1 MLRKLLS
8 EKEDTYEIANEE
20 EGGKASSVG
29 QLGLHSP
36 IGGKSHKMFRYGQLG
51 NKKDGLNSST
61 TYFAVL
67 SVIPDRPRGTR
78 CVQ

>member
-20 EGGKASSVG
+20 EG